1 MNELSNLQ
9 AAKGANKKRRRKGR
23 GIGSRLGKTAGRGH
37 KGAGQRTGN
46 TKPAWFE
53 GGQMPI
59 ARRLPKVGFTNIF
72 AKRWAIV
79 NVGDLA
85 RFDAGSV
92 VDEDALKDA
101 GLIKG
106 RYDFI
111 KVLGD
116 GDLGASLTVI
126 AHKFSKGAETKITA
140 AGGSVET
147 RPMTK
152 QSSKRKSAEVVGG

>member
-9 AAKGANKKRRRKGR
+9 APKGANKKRRRKGR

-59 ARRLPKVGFTNIF
+59 ARRVPKFGFTNIF

-79 NVGDLA
+79 NVGDLE
-85 RFDAGSV
+85 RFEAGAV
-92 VDEDALKDA
+92 VDEAALKGA

-111 KVLGD
+111 KILGD
-116 GDLGASLTVI
+116 GELELALTVV
-126 AHKFSKGAETKITA
+126 AHKFSASAENKITA
-140 AGGSVET
+140 AGGSIET
-147 RPMTK
+147 RPLK
-152 QSSKRKSAEVVGG
+152 RQSSKRKSAEVVGG